1 MSAFYNNSSTKTIAQ
16 KSEVIIFTQKYIVR
30 IHD

>member
-1 MSAFYNNSSTKTIAQ
+1 MASFHNYSSTKTIAQ

-30 IHD
+30 IHV